1 MGFAFVQPD
10 LGAAL
15 HVGIEQP
22 ADSDARPLDPS
33 DFAQGHRQLMLPG
46 VGCGRPSH
54 LAWGQ
59 DARDHGGALRKMSGQ
74 FAARSGSLIVP
85 PISPFRSLGQAA
97 GSKRERRFDGR
108 ALIRGMNWKPGRA
121 VTAKTWSVKRPMSAY
136 CLWTFWPAS
145 VIRSPSRV

>member
-33 DFAQGHRQLMLPG
+33 DFAQGHRQLMLPE

-74 FAARSGSLIVP
+74 FAAMSGSLIVP
-85 PISPFRSLGQAA
+85 PIRSCREVGGDLKAA
-97 GSKRERRFDGR
+97 
-108 ALIRGMNWKPGRA
+108 
-121 VTAKTWSVKRPMSAY
+121 
-136 CLWTFWPAS
+136 
-145 VIRSPSRV
+145 